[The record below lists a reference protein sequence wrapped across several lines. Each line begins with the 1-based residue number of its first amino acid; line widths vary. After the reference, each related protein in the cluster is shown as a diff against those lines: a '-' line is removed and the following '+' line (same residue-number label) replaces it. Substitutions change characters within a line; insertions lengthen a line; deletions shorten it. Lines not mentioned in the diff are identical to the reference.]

1 MPKYILIDHTADIG
15 IDVFGE
21 SLQELFSNAAFAMFD
36 IIADL
41 SNVKNKDEY
50 RISVSGVDRE
60 QLMVNWL
67 SELLYLHD
75 VRSLLFKDFTII
87 NITDTQLDAI
97 VRGERYKDG
106 IHVIKTEMKAVTYHN
121 LSIVRKDS
129 QWQGRIIFDL

>member
-15 IDVFGE
+15 IDVFGD
-21 SLQELFSNAAFAMFD
+21 SLKELFSNAAFAMFD

-60 QLMVNWL
+60 QLLVNWL
-67 SELLYLHD
+67 SELLYVHD
-75 VRSLLFKDFTII
+75 VKGLLFKDFTIT

-121 LSIVRKDS
+121 LSIIQKDS

>member
-15 IDVFGE
+15 IDVFGD
-21 SLQELFSNAAFAMFD
+21 SLQDLFANAAFAMFD

-41 SNVKNKDEY
+41 SNVKDKDEY

-60 QLMVNWL
+60 QLLVNWL

-75 VRSLLFKDFTII
+75 VNGLLFKDFTIN

-97 VRGERYKDG
+97 ARGEGYKDG
-106 IHVIKTEMKAVTYHN
+106 IHIIKTEMKAVTYHN
-121 LSIVRKDS
+121 LSIIKKDS

>member
-15 IDVFGE
+15 IDVFGD
-21 SLQELFSNAAFAMFD
+21 SLKELFSNAAFAMFD

-60 QLMVNWL
+60 QLLVNWL
-67 SELLYLHD
+67 SELLYVHD
-75 VRSLLFKDFTII
+75 VKGLLFKDFTIT

-121 LSIVRKDS
+121 LSIIRKDS

>member
-15 IDVFGE
+15 IDVFGN

-60 QLMVNWL
+60 QLLVNWL
-67 SELLYLHD
+67 GELLYIHD
-75 VRSLLFKDFTII
+75 VKGLLFKDFTIN

-97 VRGERYKDG
+97 ARGEGYKDG
-106 IHVIKTEMKAVTYHN
+106 IHIIKTEMKAVTYHN
-121 LSIVRKDS
+121 LSIIKKDS

>member
-1 MPKYILIDHTADIG
+1 MAKYILIDHTADIG
-15 IDVFGE
+15 IDVFGD

-50 RISVSGVDRE
+50 IISVSGVDRE
-60 QLMVNWL
+60 QLLVNWL
-67 SELLYLHD
+67 SELLYIHD
-75 VRSLLFKDFTII
+75 VKGLLFKDFVIT

-97 VRGERYKDG
+97 ARGERYKDG

-121 LSIVRKDS
+121 LSIIRKDNR
-129 QWQGRIIFDL
+129 WQARIIFDL